1 MASTDAGAEPSRR
14 IARDETNGVQALSHQ
29 ELEEGVVT
37 DETQEEEE
45 ETEDPKKYKV
55 LFHNDDYTTM
65 EFVVRVLKR
74 IFHKSKSEATEIMLK
89 VHNSGSGVAGVYS
102 KQIAETKVEQTIKW
116 AREEG
121 HPLMVT
127 MEPE

>member
-1 MASTDAGAEPSRR
+1 M
-14 IARDETNGVQALSHQ
+14 SHQ
-29 ELEEGVVT
+29 ELEEGVAT
-37 DETQEEEE
+37 EKEAKE
-45 ETEDPKKYKV
+45 ETKEPDKYKV

-65 EFVVRVLKR
+65 EFVVRVLER
-74 IFHKSKSEATEIMLK
+74 VFHKTKSEATEIMLK
-89 VHNSGSGVAGVYS
+89 VHHKGQGVAGTYC
-102 KQIAETKVEQTIKW
+102 KQVAETKIEQTMQW